1 MSSEKLRPLPI
12 YANVMSDIS
21 KHEAYLE
28 SSDAKKTP
36 ANLVPQQVRCKYL
49 YINII

>member
-28 SSDAKKTP
+28 SSDAKK
-36 ANLVPQQVRCKYL
+36 PQQIWCHNR
-49 YINII
+49 